1 MSGGLNKGLAKVEV
15 GVRWDPS
22 PSGTAA
28 HDLDVIAATYTE
40 NAPYGAPEYLVHF
53 GSRSPDGTITLN
65 RDSRTGQGFGYDEVM
80 VLELDRLAP
89 RYERVI
95 VGVAIQQPGQ
105 ELTFGDIV
113 NAAVRIRTGALDIAQ
128 HDFGTVLG
136 NNATT
141 IAEFT
146 RDGAGAWQ
154 YRQVI
159 RGFDA
164 DPASFAEQ
172 MGRAMPS
179 S

>member
-22 PSGTAA
+22 PSGTTP
-28 HDLDVIAATYTE
+28 HDLDVIAATYTKD
-40 NAPYGAPEYLVHF
+40 APYGAPEYLVHF

-95 VGVAIQQPGQ
+95 VGIAIQQPGR
-105 ELTFGDIV
+105 ELTFGDVV
-113 NAAVRIRTGALDIAQ
+113 NAAVRIRSGATELAQ
-128 HDFGTVLG
+128 HDFAEVLDR
-136 NNATT
+136 NATT
-141 IAEFT
+141 VAEFT
-146 RDGAGAWQ
+146 RDGAGTWQ
-154 YRQVI
+154 YVRFV

-164 DPASFAEQ
+164 DPATFAER
-172 MGRAMPS
+172 MGQALPPV
-179 S
+179 